1 MKNREDFKEYIEAF
15 LKQNSY
21 LNLISKNDEKFLW
34 EKHIFDSLAIGKF
47 FEKYFSKDFLEDRK
61 IGGLEDRLF
70 NDSSLSETLKH
81 QLTDNS
87 LTSYL
92 PIFQPSEINPSTD
105 NNFPLSTFHFQLLD
119 IGTGGGFPAV
129 PIAIMYPEIE
139 VFALDSI
146 RKKINAIENI
156 KAELGLKNLH
166 TICDRAEN
174 IVECKKVKGLESV
187 LEGKRVGSSEGKL
200 INKSSLGKISQE
212 LQFDNSLP
220 SYPPAL
226 LPSNN
231 NNIRETLQVQHSDN
245 IPSYLPTLLPSKFDL
260 ITSRAVAPIKVIVE
274 YAMPL
279 LKNDGYFIAYKSIK
293 AQEEIEEAKQT
304 LKKHKAKVVDIIRY
318 DLPLKE
324 NFTRNLVV
332 IKRY

>member
-34 EKHIFDSLAIGKF
+34 EKHIFDSLAIERF
-47 FEKYFSKDFLEDRK
+47 FEKYNIMTMNSGKLKVENGKLKD
-61 IGGLEDRLF
+61 
-70 NDSSLSETLKH
+70 
-81 QLTDNS
+81 
-87 LTSYL
+87 
-92 PIFQPSEINPSTD
+92 
-105 NNFPLSTFHFQLLD
+105 FPLSTFHFQLLD

-146 RKKINAIENI
+146 RKKIKAIENI
-156 KAELGLKNLH
+156 KSELKINNLY
-166 TICDRAEN
+166 TICNRAEN
-174 IVECKKVKGLESV
+174 IKNQK
-187 LEGKRVGSSEGKL
+187 
-200 INKSSLGKISQE
+200 
-212 LQFDNSLP
+212 F
-220 SYPPAL
+220 
-226 LPSNN
+226 
-231 NNIRETLQVQHSDN
+231 NI
-245 IPSYLPTLLPSKFDL
+245 

-279 LKNDGYFIAYKSIK
+279 LKDDGYFIAYKSIK
-293 AQEEIEEAKQT
+293 AQEEIEDAKQV

-318 DLPLKE
+318 DLPLDE

-332 IKRY
+332 IARN

>member
-34 EKHIFDSLAIGKF
+34 EKHIFDSLAIERF
-47 FEKYFSKDFLEDRK
+47 FEKYNIMTMNSGKLKVENGKLKD
-61 IGGLEDRLF
+61 
-70 NDSSLSETLKH
+70 
-81 QLTDNS
+81 
-87 LTSYL
+87 
-92 PIFQPSEINPSTD
+92 
-105 NNFPLSTFHFQLLD
+105 FPLSTFHFQLLD

-174 IVECKKVKGLESV
+174 IIKAA
-187 LEGKRVGSSEGKL
+187 KL
-200 INKSSLGKISQE
+200 
-212 LQFDNSLP
+212 DN
-220 SYPPAL
+220 
-226 LPSNN
+226 
-231 NNIRETLQVQHSDN
+231 RETLKEQQTDKNHSTFQPFN
-245 IPSYLPTLLPSKFDL
+245 LSTYNNLSTFNFQFDI

-279 LKNDGYFIAYKSIK
+279 LKDDGYFIAYKSIK
-293 AQEEIEEAKQT
+293 AQEEIEDAKQV

-318 DLPLKE
+318 DLPLDE
-324 NFTRNLVV
+324 NFTRNLIV
-332 IKRY
+332 IAK